1 MRLTNNMMI
10 RSFLSNVSSAA
21 GNVNKYQMQ
30 VQTGK
35 AYQYASDA
43 PIAAAKSIRYKS
55 KISELEQN
63 QKNIDDANEL
73 LKVTESAIDGYND
86 ILQRISELAVD
97 AANGTRGEPERDAI
111 AAEIK
116 QLRSEIISIANTK
129 YNGRYIFSGYETEK
143 ELMAEDGKYNMD
155 VTTRGTELEAINYSI
170 GFGSEIQ
177 VNTLGPDVFGGTGEK
192 GETAGII
199 GNIDNLLAAMES
211 GDGTAIRKAGTAI
224 ENNLQIGLDSLA
236 DIGARMNRLEL
247 TKTRVENSLANI
259 EESLSLNEDADYA
272 ESITNLAS
280 SKSIYEAALAAGS
293 KTLSMSL
300 MDYI

>member
-1 MRLTNNMMI
+1 MRLTNNMVI
-10 RSFLSNVSSAA
+10 RNFLSNVGNAA

-35 AYQYASDA
+35 TFQFASDA

-55 KISELEQN
+55 KISEFEQN
-63 QKNIDDANEL
+63 QKNIADANEL
-73 LKVTESAIDGYND
+73 LKVTESTVDSYND
-86 ILQRISELAVD
+86 ILQRISELSVD
-97 AANGTRGEPERDAI
+97 AANGTRGESERDAI
-111 AAEIK
+111 AVEIE
-116 QLRSEIISIANTK
+116 QLKKEIISLANTK

-143 ELMAEDGKYNMD
+143 KLMNDDGTYNMD
-155 VTTRGTELEAINYSI
+155 VTTMGVGKETINYNI

-177 VNTLGPDVFGGTGEK
+177 VNTLGPDVFGGKSEEGEP
-192 GETAGII
+192 AGIMA
-199 GNIDNLLAAMES
+199 NIDNLLKAMES
-211 GDGTAIRKAGTAI
+211 GDGGAISKAGASI
-224 ENNLQIGLDSLA
+224 EQSLQVGLDCLA

-247 TKTRVENSLANI
+247 TKNRVENSLANM
-259 EESLSLNEDADYA
+259 EESLSINEDADYT

-293 KTLSMSL
+293 KTLSLSL